1 MAGQK
6 FDEFVAAQDSC
17 YERVRQELITGR
29 KKSHWIWFIFPQIAG
44 LGSSSM
50 AKRFA
55 LDSLDEARRY
65 LHHPVLGIRLLECTR
80 LILAIPDQH
89 IDQILGYPDNLKFR
103 SCMTLFALA
112 APEEI
117 LFRTALEK
125 HFQGIKDPLTT
136 EILKGN
142 K

>member
-1 MAGQK
+1 MTGQK
-6 FDEFVAAQDSC
+6 FDDFVAAQDSC
-17 YERVRQELITGR
+17 YERVQQELIAGR

-44 LGSSSM
+44 LGFSSM

-65 LHHPVLGIRLLECTR
+65 LQHPVLGVRLLECTR
-80 LILAIPDQH
+80 LLLAIPDRN

-112 APEEI
+112 APEET
-117 LFRTALEK
+117 LFSTALEK

-136 EILKGN
+136 EIIGEN